1 MPVFVEWQ
9 WKERTKSFLV
19 IFHFYDDFSR
29 PNLRIKKYE
38 KGHLWKLTP
47 NKAIDP
53 MKAWMTWAP
62 SHPDLALL
70 TELLSY
76 ANIINGLKES
86 EKRDLRTKLGVAR
99 LEHVDGELGVVIYS
113 PYGQEE
119 MEIEDKI
126 TVIYS
131 QKPNNDSK
139 KSTYPTEVPLHV
151 CAELCPEYIDYL
163 KKVLKPY
170 LKEA

>member
-9 WKERTKSFLV
+9 WKEGTKTFLV

-38 KGHLWKLTP
+38 KGHLWMLKP
-47 NKAIDP
+47 NKAVAP
-53 MKAWMTWAP
+53 RKAWMTWAP

-76 ANIINGLKES
+76 ANIINGLKEF
-86 EKRDLRTKLGVAR
+86 EKRDLGTKLGTAR
-99 LEHVDGELGVVIYS
+99 WEHVDGELGVVIYS
-113 PYGQEE
+113 PYMQKERV
-119 MEIEDKI
+119 EDKI
-126 TVIYS
+126 TAIYS
-131 QKPNNDSK
+131 EKPDNDSK
-139 KSTYPTEVPLHV
+139 EFDYRTDEPLHV

-163 KKVLKPY
+163 KGILQPY
-170 LKEA
+170 PKD

>member
-38 KGHLWKLTP
+38 KGHLIVLTP
-47 NKAIDP
+47 NKAIVP
-53 MKAWMTWAP
+53 KEAWMTWAP

-76 ANIINGLKES
+76 ANIVNGLKEF
-86 EKRDLRTKLGVAR
+86 EKRDLRTKLGAVR
-99 LEHVDGELGVVIYS
+99 WEHIDGELSLVVYSPHMQKKMVEDKKTAIYS
-113 PYGQEE
+113 ERP
-119 MEIEDKI
+119 D
-126 TVIYS
+126 
-131 QKPNNDSK
+131 NNSK
-139 KSTYPTEVPLHV
+139 SLPIRLRNPCT
-151 CAELCPEYIDYL
+151 C
-163 KKVLKPY
+163 VLNY
-170 LKEA
+170 VQNISII